1 MGSVQKAHDILKKDI
16 LVSSVRDVKV
26 VNKFLKNSQ
35 FRLKWTSSDLPRQ
48 MIIFAG

>member
-1 MGSVQKAHDILKKDI
+1 MGSVQNAHDILKKDI
-16 LVSSVRDVKV
+16 LASSVRDVKV
-26 VNKFLKNSQ
+26 VNKFKKNYL